1 MEDKASQN
9 SDQLFE
15 INFNTTLGERE
26 RERERKKTRKIAK
39 KKKTGKIKKEE

>member
-26 RERERKKTRKIAK
+26 REKTRKIAK
-39 KKKTGKIKKEE
+39 KKKTGKIEKEE